1 MKRRSPNLTPTRVDA
16 IVTLVRGWH
25 GRLTWPA
32 LIKAA
37 EDRFGCTY
45 TRQAL
50 FKHDRIRVA
59 YETYRD
65 AAQTAT
71 PGKPDRQMSAALRA
85 SMDRIHRL
93 QQENAE
99 LRKREML
106 LLEQFHRWAYH
117 ASARGLTLEFLDQP
131 LPPLNRRGNRASPHK
146 AAPVEHT

>member
-37 EDRFGCTY
+37 EERFGCTY

-59 YETYRD
+59 YETYRE
-65 AAQTAT
+65 AAQRAT
-71 PGKPDRQMSAALRA
+71 PGKPGGQMSGALRA
-85 SMDRIHRL
+85 SMDRIYRL

-117 ASARGLTLEFLDQP
+117 ASSRGLTQEFLDRP
-131 LPPLNRRGNRASPHK
+131 LPPLNRRGNRTSSRKTALAES
-146 AAPVEHT
+146 A